1 MGIFFKCGT
10 GRYCLKIHTTYG
22 NWCSIKLLL
31 ARSNYRK
38 HYITNIRQY
47 DDDLS
52 LQHYLTL
59 QEYSH
64 FFTTCEHP
72 QEYKGI
78 IYLLGQTNI
87 YGYYTY
93 SQCEEILNMIHENE
107 NIHTS
112 FREEMFMTQ
121 FIEMI
126 EYSIRH
132 HQNVYIM

>member
-1 MGIFFKCGT
+1 MGILFKCGS
-10 GRYCLKIHTTYG
+10 GEYCLKIHTTYG
-22 NWCSIKLLL
+22 RWCSIKLLL

-52 LQHYLTL
+52 LQ
-59 QEYSH
+59 EYYH

-87 YGYYTY
+87 HGYYTY

-132 HQNVYIM
+132 HKNVYIM